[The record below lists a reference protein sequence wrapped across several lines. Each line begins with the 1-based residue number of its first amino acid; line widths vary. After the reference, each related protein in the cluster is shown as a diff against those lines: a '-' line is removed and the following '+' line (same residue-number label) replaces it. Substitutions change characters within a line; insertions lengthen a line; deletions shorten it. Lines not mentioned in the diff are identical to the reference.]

1 LANNKVQFT
10 LDGKDN
16 SKQAFD
22 SAEKNAK
29 GFAAS
34 LNAILGEA
42 GPIAGALAL
51 IGGLKAAGD
60 AIKDFLGDSV
70 KASADA
76 QANFNLVSSALR
88 NIGVNA
94 KEMTPGVI
102 DQIDQIAYKTGQNKD
117 EVERVYAQLVR
128 STGNY
133 KDALKLLPTVIGVSI
148 TAHQDL
154 TSAARVTAEAYHGNT
169 RALRSMGIAAHD
181 GQTAIQALTANVQ
194 GAADAFGQSSAGQI
208 ASFKNSLLSMK
219 ETIGDAITKN
229 TAFSGILA
237 KVVGVFHELSTW
249 IDEHKQGISDF
260 ISVIGGILGFLFDTV
275 IDSVKVI
282 LKTVGGLWD
291 VLKPPVLAL
300 ANGFLQIAVAIENS
314 VLPAIE
320 KLISVAA
327 MVSDKI
333 GVHLF
338 DGLAESFK
346 KMSDDLINNTK
357 NALDDIKKLEA
368 GGHLGGEETST
379 ATATKTESVTGD
391 NTLGRNKTKHIHTPD
406 ENKEFTEFLANLQK
420 ELDIQGL
427 RANALAALTA
437 LQATYNAV
445 ANDATKSVKERTDA
459 EKHLEEIQKILGD
472 DQKKIDDAKKK
483 AAEEQKKQA
492 EELAKEAAQHLKDL
506 QLELG
511 FSDTRQKAQKELNAL
526 AQTYYDISHNTSLDL
541 AARLKAQE
549 DYNKAVQA
557 GAKAIKEPLDASQEL
572 QATLKDV
579 GNFAQNDFANAFT
592 KAGDL
597 TAKGFQKTAEAAI
610 AGAKKSIGQ
619 EAQHRGELSLIQA
632 VEALA
637 HGLLGDPKGFAAA
650 ATFAEAG
657 AAYLALASALGG
669 GGGSKGSGGG
679 GGAGSSPSDSGIN
692 NINKLKQ
699 TAGGTI
705 IINGGLLN
713 MNDPSQAD
721 ALTQALA
728 NFTGQNINIIPR

>member
-1 LANNKVQFT
+1 
-10 LDGKDN
+10 
-16 SKQAFD
+16 
-22 SAEKNAK
+22 
-29 GFAAS
+29 
-34 LNAILGEA
+34 
-42 GPIAGALAL
+42 
-51 IGGLKAAGD
+51 
-60 AIKDFLGDSV
+60 
-70 KASADA
+70 
-76 QANFNLVSSALR
+76 
-88 NIGVNA
+88 
-94 KEMTPGVI
+94 
-102 DQIDQIAYKTGQNKD
+102 
-117 EVERVYAQLVR
+117 
-128 STGNY
+128 
-133 KDALKLLPTVIGVSI
+133 
-148 TAHQDL
+148 
-154 TSAARVTAEAYHGNT
+154 
-169 RALRSMGIAAHD
+169 
-181 GQTAIQALTANVQ
+181 
-194 GAADAFGQSSAGQI
+194 
-208 ASFKNSLLSMK
+208 
-219 ETIGDAITKN
+219 
-229 TAFSGILA
+229 
-237 KVVGVFHELSTW
+237 
-249 IDEHKQGISDF
+249 
-260 ISVIGGILGFLFDTV
+260 
-275 IDSVKVI
+275 
-282 LKTVGGLWD
+282 
-291 VLKPPVLAL
+291 
-300 ANGFLQIAVAIENS
+300 
-314 VLPAIE
+314 
-320 KLISVAA
+320 
-327 MVSDKI
+327 
-333 GVHLF
+333 
-338 DGLAESFK
+338 
-346 KMSDDLINNTK
+346 
-357 NALDDIKKLEA
+357 
-368 GGHLGGEETST
+368 
-379 ATATKTESVTGD
+379 
-391 NTLGRNKTKHIHTPD
+391 
-406 ENKEFTEFLANLQK
+406 
-420 ELDIQGL
+420 
-427 RANALAALTA
+427 
-437 LQATYNAV
+437 
-445 ANDATKSVKERTDA
+445 TDA

-721 ALTQALA
+721 ALAKALA